1 MTDWNEVIEKCM
13 KDYTPLRVGVVF
25 RDPVAPVS
33 FSREDMRID
42 RKEDVGAPETVDIP
56 VGMIDS
62 LRASAMEAP
71 SLEFHSLLSRG
82 YMAWHR
88 FFKIDGDYFFK
99 SDIDYLEAGLA
110 ASSRVSVE
118 LYAYLPGKSG
128 CCTVL
133 CLGDGSRRISTA
145 YHLALLGR
153 ENRRINCSV
162 DALYFLDVAKAEALK
177 EELQEKLEKEQ
188 TFFCRF
194 MDRLRRLKRKLFG
207 YDIWD
212 DDREPLVKLFGIYQQ
227 IGAIEA
233 AIDYQKRSEPV
244 IESILKVLEGKAGHE
259 DYKRIYESFNPFVWD

>member
-13 KDYTPLRVGVVF
+13 KDYTPLRVGAVF
-25 RDPVAPVS
+25 SDPVVPAS
-33 FSREDMRID
+33 GKGLKID
-42 RKEDVGAPETVDIP
+42 RREEFGVPETLNVP

-62 LRASAMEAP
+62 LWTSAMGAP

-82 YMAWHR
+82 RMAWHR
-88 FFKIDGDYFFK
+88 FLRVDGDYFFK
-99 SDIDYLEAGLA
+99 SDIAYLEAGLA

-128 CCTVL
+128 CHAVL
-133 CLGDGSRRISTA
+133 YLGDGTRRFSTA

-153 ENRRINCSV
+153 ENRSISCSV
-162 DALYFLDVAKAEALK
+162 DALYFLDVVKAEAFK

-188 TFFCRF
+188 TLSCRF
-194 MDRLRRLKRKLFG
+194 MDRLSRLKRKLFG

-212 DDREPLVKLFGIYQQ
+212 DDREPVEKLFRIYQQ
-227 IGAIEA
+227 IRAIEA
-233 AIDYQKRSEPV
+233 AIDYQKRSEFV

-259 DYKRIYESFNPFVWD
+259 DYKRIYESFNPFCWD